1 MTQSSRSSGLQDVS
15 FDWEAQAGCP
25 LCHGSVMLPAG
36 RVCWLEIDFWYVI
49 CPTCNLKFMN
59 PRPTQAS
66 YQRFYKTQFWQQ
78 KVRNLGFHQD
88 GQMWN
93 MKRYTWDNERRW
105 DAQDGLQVKIAKAR
119 AMRTPVII
127 DTLGE
132 HLTLGADTH
141 VLEVGAGLGVVLE
154 ELHARHGCRVSAIE
168 PSTEARAVF
177 EEGAVIESLGEYAE
191 ELERLRHEPLRF
203 HAIIFSHSL
212 ENMSAPFD
220 ILQWASECL
229 RPHGVIYI
237 QCANLFTF
245 DQMNPYH
252 PFIFCER
259 ALRVAADRLGMTLER
274 SGDPTDRML
283 TVVLRSRS

>member
-1 MTQSSRSSGLQDVS
+1 
-15 FDWEAQAGCP
+15 
-25 LCHGSVMLPAG
+25 
-36 RVCWLEIDFWYVI
+36 
-49 CPTCNLKFMN
+49 
-59 PRPTQAS
+59 
-66 YQRFYKTQFWQQ
+66 
-78 KVRNLGFHQD
+78 
-88 GQMWN
+88 MWN
-93 MKRYTWDNERRW
+93 TKRYSWDNEGRW

-119 AMRTPVII
+119 AMRTPVVVG
-127 DTLGE
+127 TLAE

-154 ELHARHGCRVSAIE
+154 ALHALHSCQVYALE
-168 PSTEARAVF
+168 PSTEARAVL

-191 ELERLRHEPLRF
+191 ELECLRQEPRRF

-220 ILQWASECL
+220 ILQWARECL
-229 RPHGVIYI
+229 RPNGIIYI

-252 PFIFCER
+252 PFIFCEH
-259 ALRVAADRLGMTLER
+259 ALRVAADNLRMTLKR

-283 TVVLRSRS
+283 TVVLKSQS